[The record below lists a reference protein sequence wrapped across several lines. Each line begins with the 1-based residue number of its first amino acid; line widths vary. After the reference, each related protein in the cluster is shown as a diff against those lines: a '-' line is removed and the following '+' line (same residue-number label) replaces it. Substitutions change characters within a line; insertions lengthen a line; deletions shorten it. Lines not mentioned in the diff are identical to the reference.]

1 MMNKIAIYKRMRR
14 KLNKKRTRAQQ
25 RRKHGAKMTR
35 RQRGGSG
42 GPKEEIGFIVPR
54 CVKKQQHNVLFKEC
68 YDAIRKYHPTVKIV
82 FIDDN
87 SDKSVLEDYP
97 MTNVEVIA
105 SEYPGAGEYL
115 PYYYLLTRKL
125 FKKAVLMQ
133 DSMILNT
140 EIPFDMTDPYKF
152 LFYYNAHEAGSDPTP
167 LLEKTKQS
175 DELTTLYKGGNWKGC
190 WGSSM
195 VVTYDFLKKI
205 EDRIGILSWKD
216 LINNRD
222 MRIKL
227 ESAIALACI
236 YLNSDRPVESNTV
249 GGYCYELQV
258 MKDYNL
264 AGKTF
269 DVTAYSQDKDKIKDK
284 IIKVFNAR

>member
-1 MMNKIAIYKRMRR
+1 MLMYKRGDMRR
-14 KLNKKRTRAQQ
+14 KLSR
-25 RRKHGAKMTR
+25 RRKRSMKMTR
-35 RQRGGSG
+35 RQRGGG
-42 GPKEEIGFIVPR
+42 APTEDLGFIVPR
-54 CVKKQQHNVLFKEC
+54 CVKKPQHNVLFKEC
-68 YDAIRKYHPTVKIV
+68 YNAIRKYHPTVKIV

-87 SDKSVLEDYP
+87 SDKAVLEDYP

-115 PYYYLLTRKL
+115 PFYYLLKRKL

-140 EIPFDMTDPYKF
+140 EIPFEMTDPYKF
-152 LFYYNAHEAGSDPTP
+152 LFYYNAHESGSDPTP
-167 LLEKTKQS
+167 LLEKTKIPN
-175 DELTTLYKGGNWKGC
+175 ELLALHTDGKWKGC

-195 VVTYDFLKKI
+195 IITYDFLKKI
-205 EDRIGILSWKD
+205 EDKIGILEWKD
-216 LINNRD
+216 MINNRE

-236 YLNSDRPVESNTV
+236 HLKNDTPVETNTV
-249 GGYCYELQV
+249 GGYCYDLQV
-258 MKDYNL
+258 MKEYNL
-264 AGKTF
+264 LGKTF
-269 DVTAYSQDKDKIKDK
+269 DVTAYSQDKDKITDK